1 MKCSVSPGRRTR
13 VRAVAPDVISSN
25 SRGMGPDF
33 YQCYSPYQP
42 NTDVDEVFKVK
53 VALLAMPVHTI
64 KLTRLFTFKNRILMP
79 HHKTDL

>member
-1 MKCSVSPGRRTR
+1 MKCSVSPGRETR
-13 VRAVAPDVISSN
+13 VRAVALDLISSN

-33 YQCYSPYQP
+33 YQCYSPYQQ

-53 VALLAMPVHTI
+53 VALLAMPVQI